1 MNAGY
6 GARDVAYLL
15 ASSIERRVLAQ
26 HEASLL
32 RHYHAAL
39 VDRLS
44 AEHASA
50 YTFDVFQDH
59 FELGV
64 ADFVRFMAGWGYWG
78 DSAWADRTTQAVLDR
93 LDGKT

>member
-1 MNAGY
+1 MAK
-6 GARDVAYLL
+6 LL
-15 ASSIERRVLAQ
+15 ATSTQRRVLGQ

-44 AEHASA
+44 AEQAAA

-59 FELGV
+59 FELSV
-64 ADFVRFMAGWGYWG
+64 ADFVRFMAGWGFWG
-78 DSAWADRTTQAVLDR
+78 EAAWADRKTEAVLDR
-93 LDGKT
+93 LAAEVDCSST